1 MGVKSQGASGF
12 DMGLGTIGQP
22 NIVFKRKYRWTMS
35 FICPCKAIIKE
46 HLVKVSSRP
55 NISIEETEI
64 NYLHG
69 KMWIP
74 GKGTWETI
82 SVTFY
87 DIADNTNIENGT
99 IGLYTW
105 LATVYNFMDDKGLHQ
120 ASKKGTEDAG
130 SQGYAG
136 KATLKMYDGCGGE
149 MEQWV
154 LSHAWPQAINF
165 GELDY
170 SSSEEATVEVTLR
183 YASAEYKNLCSSQQ
197 PAPCCGGCSGGGG
210 GTAPTTGGAQPTTGG
225 GFPIRP

>member
-1 MGVKSQGASGF
+1 MASSGKGRP
-12 DMGLGTIGQP
+12 MGLGPIGEAG
-22 NIVFKRKYRWTMS
+22 IIFKRKYRWTMQ
-35 FICPCKAIIKE
+35 FECPCSAIVGS

-74 GKGTWETI
+74 GKATWETI

-87 DIADNTNIENGT
+87 DIIDNRNPNSGT
-99 IGLYTW
+99 IGLYSW
-105 LATVYNFMDDKGLHQ
+105 LATVYNFTDNPGLHQ
-120 ASKKGTEDAG
+120 SSYRGTETSG

-136 KATLKMYDGCGGE
+136 KATLTMFDGCGTGLE
-149 MEQWV
+149 EWT

-183 YASAEYKNLCSSQQ
+183 YASAEYKNLCG
-197 PAPCCGGCSGGGG
+197 PPVKPCCGGCESGGGG
-210 GTAPTTGGAQPTTGG
+210 GNTAPTTGGPL
-225 GFPIRP
+225 PIP

>member
-1 MGVKSQGASGF
+1 MPQSGGGRL
-12 DMGLGTIGQP
+12 MGLGPIGEAG
-22 NIVFKRKYRWTMS
+22 IVFKRKYRWTME
-35 FICPCKAIIKE
+35 FTCPSSAIVGE

-74 GKGTWETI
+74 GKATWETI

-87 DIADNTNIENGT
+87 DIIDNTAEKNGT

-105 LATVYNFMDDKGLHQ
+105 LATVYNFTDNKGLHQ
-120 ASKKGTEDAG
+120 SSYKGNEETGSK
-130 SQGYAG
+130 GYAG
-136 KATLKMYDGCGGE
+136 KAKLTMYDGCGKGLE
-149 MEQWV
+149 LWT

-183 YASAEYKNLCSSQQ
+183 YASAEYKNLCGND
-197 PAPCCGGCSGGGG
+197 PKPTCGGCESGSGAGS
-210 GTAPTTGGAQPTTGG
+210 APTTGGATPIFGG
-225 GFPIRP
+225 GFPVP

>member
-1 MGVKSQGASGF
+1 MGIPSGSGRS
-12 DMGLGTIGQP
+12 MGLGDIGSAS
-22 NIVFKRKYRWTMS
+22 IVFKRKYRWTMD
-35 FICPCKAIIKE
+35 FTCPCSATIGN

-87 DIADNTNIENGT
+87 DIVDTGNSNNGT

-105 LATVYNFMDDKGLHQ
+105 LATVYNFMDNIGLHQ
-120 ASKKGTEDAG
+120 SSIKGDESSG

-136 KATLKMYDGCGGE
+136 KAKLTMYDGCGKGLE
-149 MEQWV
+149 LWT

-183 YASAEYKNLCSSQQ
+183 YASAEYKNLCG
-197 PAPCCGGCSGGGG
+197 PDPKPCCGGCSSGGGG
-210 GTAPTTGGAQPTTGG
+210 NAPTTGGPLP
-225 GFPIRP
+225 GFVGPVP